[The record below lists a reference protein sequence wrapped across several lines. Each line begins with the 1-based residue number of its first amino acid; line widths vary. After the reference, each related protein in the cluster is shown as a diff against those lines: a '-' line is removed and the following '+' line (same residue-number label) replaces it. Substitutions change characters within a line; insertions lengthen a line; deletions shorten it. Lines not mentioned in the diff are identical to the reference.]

1 MGSPILIAYLL
12 PPGADSFRQYLDQWL
27 ELKANDGFRQAALDY
42 WIRGRPR
49 REEAALEPARCA
61 VRRPAL
67 KKAPPGG

>member
-49 REEAALEPARCA
+49 AEKKPRWNLLDALSGARH
-61 VRRPAL
+61 
-67 KKAPPGG
+67 